1 MVKRLRIEIRNDSI
15 LIDGYVNAVGRDSRP
30 LRGRNGEQFIEQIV
44 PGAFDRAV
52 KRAIE
57 VKLLL
62 NHDKN
67 RELGTTKDNLQLF
80 EDNIGLRAIAT
91 VTDAEVIQKAKE
103 KKLRGWSFGF
113 HERQASEED
122 DAKTSMKRRFVEE
135 LDLVEVSII
144 DERKVP
150 CYTATSIETR
160 ADGTEEVTET
170 RGEEFTAIYAENKP
184 PSYKNYNERIAK
196 LERK

>member
-1 MVKRLRIEIRNDSI
+1 M
-15 LIDGYVNAVGRDSRP
+15 
-30 LRGRNGEQFIEQIV
+30 
-44 PGAFDRAV
+44 
-52 KRAIE
+52 
-57 VKLLL
+57 
-62 NHDKN
+62 
-67 RELGTTKDNLQLF
+67 
-80 EDNIGLRAIAT
+80 
-91 VTDAEVIQKAKE
+91 
-103 KKLRGWSFGF
+103 
-113 HERQASEED
+113 QASEED
-122 DAKTSMKRRFVEE
+122 DAKTNMKRRFVEE

-184 PSYKNYNERIAK
+184 IDYTSYNERITK

>member
-1 MVKRLRIEIRNDSI
+1 MVKKLRIEIRSDSI

-30 LRGRNGEQFIEQIV
+30 LRGRNGERFIEQIV

-52 KRAIE
+52 KRATE

-113 HERQASEED
+113 HEMQASEED
-122 DAKTSMKRRFVEE
+122 DAKTNMKRRFVEE

-184 PSYKNYNERIAK
+184 IDYTSYNERITK

>member
-1 MVKRLRIEIRNDSI
+1 MVKKLRIEIRSDSI

-30 LRGRNGEQFIEQIV
+30 LRGRNGERFIEQIV

-52 KRAIE
+52 KRATE

-91 VTDAEVIQKAKE
+91 VTDAEVI
-103 KKLRGWSFGF
+103 
-113 HERQASEED
+113 
-122 DAKTSMKRRFVEE
+122 
-135 LDLVEVSII
+135 
-144 DERKVP
+144 
-150 CYTATSIETR
+150 
-160 ADGTEEVTET
+160 
-170 RGEEFTAIYAENKP
+170 
-184 PSYKNYNERIAK
+184 
-196 LERK
+196 

>member
-1 MVKRLRIEIRNDSI
+1 MVKKLRIEIRSDSI

-30 LRGRNGEQFIEQIV
+30 LRGRNGEKFIEQIV

-52 KRAIE
+52 KRATE

-67 RELGTTKDNLQLF
+67 REIGTTKDNLQLF

-113 HERQASEED
+113 HEQKASEED
-122 DAKTSMKRRFVEE
+122 DAKTGMKRRFVEE
-135 LDLVEVSII
+135 MELVEVSII

-150 CYTATSIETR
+150 CYSATSIETR
-160 ADGTEEVTET
+160 ADGKEKVTET
-170 RGEEFTAIYAENKP
+170 RGEEFTAIYAENSS